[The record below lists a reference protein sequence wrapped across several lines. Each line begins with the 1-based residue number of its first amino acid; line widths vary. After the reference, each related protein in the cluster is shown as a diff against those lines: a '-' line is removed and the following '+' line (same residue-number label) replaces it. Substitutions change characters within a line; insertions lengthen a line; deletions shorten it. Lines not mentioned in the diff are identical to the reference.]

1 MIEKVNLRDQ
11 VLHYLQQELVH
22 GRIRHGDRLSLASM
36 ERVLQVSVTPV
47 REALTQ
53 LERTGVVLAIPN
65 RGFFLAPNTVED
77 AREIY
82 PVIANLE
89 VMAVEGSTFT
99 AADIRRLRGLRTAFK
114 RAKDPAAAVRADQ
127 NLHDALIGNFE
138 NTCAKRL
145 IADLKLRVFSY
156 ELQYMVDGH
165 KTSTSDKAHGEIID
179 LLAAG
184 ERRKAANRLKAHWKK
199 SLELTVKM
207 LSELRKSTSQ

>member
-53 LERTGVVLAIPN
+53 LERTGVVRAIPN
-65 RGFFLAPNTVED
+65 RGFFLAPNTVEE

-89 VMAVEGSTFT
+89 VMALEGSTFT
-99 AADIRRLRGLRTAFK
+99 PADIRQLRKLRTTFK

-127 NLHDALIGNFE
+127 DLHDALIGKYE

-156 ELQYMVDGH
+156 ELQYMTDGR
-165 KTSTSDKAHGEIID
+165 KTSTSDKAHGEIIG

-184 ERRKAANRLKAHWKK
+184 EGRKAAKRLKAHWEESMVLTLQMLTS
-199 SLELTVKM
+199 SLNTTG
-207 LSELRKSTSQ
+207 R

>member
-53 LERTGVVLAIPN
+53 LERTGVVRAIPN

-89 VMAVEGSTFT
+89 VMALEGSEFT
-99 AADIRRLRGLRTAFK
+99 TADVRKLRDLRTAFK

-127 NLHDALIGNFE
+127 DLHATLIGNFG
-138 NTCAKRL
+138 NNCAKRL

-156 ELQYMVDGH
+156 ELQYMVDGR
-165 KTSTSDKAHGEIID
+165 KTTTSDKAHGEIID
-179 LLAAG
+179 FLAAG
-184 ERRKAANRLKAHWKK
+184 ERRKAAKRLKAHWKE

-207 LSELRKSTSQ
+207 LSDAVKDNGQ